1 MGTSFL
7 KEQSKSCDY
16 WILGLRKMLKAAAM
30 ILVATTLI
38 ASGTV
43 LPPRR
48 NVNVAADIDVVA
60 VEERACVTEG
70 QSCTSWINGAAS
82 EGCCSGLTCVQG
94 VFREYFKCRK

>member
-1 MGTSFL
+1 
-7 KEQSKSCDY
+7 
-16 WILGLRKMLKAAAM
+16 MLKAAAM

-43 LPPRR
+43 LPPRH

-70 QSCTSWINGAAS
+70 QPCRLMHFGSPWVPPRNPPPPNG
-82 EGCCSGLTCVQG
+82 GCCSGLWCQKVG
-94 VFREYFKCRK
+94 FSNWNAVCKK